1 MGSLPDP
8 GESTQP
14 PPSFDDFQR
23 QTSLMTSCTLL
34 WKELSDHFTSL
45 EQDLIRKSD
54 ALKAKV
60 EALSQ
65 ETQQSL
71 NALESRESS
80 ISRSLSIAY
89 ETLEQAT
96 KMSISFSG
104 EEAEAEVDD
113 SEGLLMKLRGFCR
126 RMAAKEFWIFVTSR
140 KKEIELFRSA
150 LPKALSSCVD
160 PPRFVLEAISEVF
173 PVASSASNSNSYDL
187 GWACVLLLESLI
199 PVMVD
204 PVLGKE
210 RMLVTPS
217 IKGKAEEIAEVW
229 KKSLEERGGIENVKT
244 PDVHTFL
251 QHLVTF
257 GVVKEA
263 DVDLYRKLVV
273 ASAWRKQMPKLAVSL
288 GLGDKMPGK
297 GYGYTVQVS
306 SCLTPVLRWHNQC
319 LGGGRLRPNMG
330 EPSVGRRRG
339 ALWAVGA
346 TGATAGATMV
356 VNLFY
361 MIEELIGR
369 GQQVDAVHFTYEV
382 GLADKFPPVPLLK
395 AFLKDAKKTATSI
408 LEDPN
413 NSGRASHMAAKKEQS
428 AIRAVLKCIEEYKLE
443 AEFPP
448 QDLKKRLEQ
457 LEKVKIEK
465 KKPASPAAKRTRA
478 STGGPMPPAKAG
490 RSTNAYV
497 SSFPSPPTYV
507 RSHTQYSP
515 TAVPAVPGVYGHSSR
530 SPSYVYSPEAPPPA
544 IVGSYPV
551 SPVSFPAYGGYSN
564 GMAPVYQQAYY

>member
-8 GESTQP
+8 GELTHP

-34 WKELSDHFTSL
+34 WKELSDHFSSL
-45 EQDLIRKSD
+45 EQDLIKKSD
-54 ALKAKV
+54 ALKAKFQ
-60 EALSQ
+60 ALNN

-71 NALESRESS
+71 QALDTRESS
-80 ISRSLSIAY
+80 ISKSMSIAF
-89 ETLEQAT
+89 EALEKTT
-96 KMSISFSG
+96 KLSFSFAATG
-104 EEAEAEVDD
+104 ADSQIEEPEVDD
-113 SEGLLMKLRGFCR
+113 SVGLLMKLKSFCHK
-126 RMAAKEFWIFVTSR
+126 MAAREFWVFVTSR
-140 KKEIELFRSA
+140 KKELELFRSE
-150 LPKALSSCVD
+150 LPKALADCVD

-173 PVASSASNSNSYDL
+173 PVASNCASYSYDL

-210 RMLVTPS
+210 RLLVTPS
-217 IKGKAEEIAEVW
+217 IKGKAEEIAETW

-257 GVVKEA
+257 GIVKKE

-288 GLGDKMPGK
+288 GLADKMPD
-297 GYGYTVQVS
+297 
-306 SCLTPVLRWHNQC
+306 
-319 LGGGRLRPNMG
+319 
-330 EPSVGRRRG
+330 
-339 ALWAVGA
+339 
-346 TGATAGATMV
+346 
-356 VNLFY
+356 

-395 AFLKDAKKTATSI
+395 AFLKDAKKAATSI

-413 NSGRASHMAAKKEQS
+413 NSGRAAVSLVFFVQHMAAKKEQS

-448 QDLKKRLEQ
+448 ESLKKRLEQ
-457 LEKVKIEK
+457 LEKAKIEK

-478 STGGPMPPAKAG
+478 SNGGPMPPAKAG

-507 RSHTQYSP
+507 RSPSHTQYP
-515 TAVPAVPGVYGHSSR
+515 AAAVPAYPASPAVYAHANR
-530 SPSYVYSPEAPPPA
+530 SPPYAYSPEAPPPA
-544 IVGSYPV
+544 LVVSYPV

-564 GMAPVYQQAYY
+564 GMAPAYQQAYY

>member
-8 GESTQP
+8 GELTHPPPP
-14 PPSFDDFQR
+14 PPSFDEFQR

-34 WKELSDHFTSL
+34 WKELSDHFSSL
-45 EQDLIRKSD
+45 EQDLIKKSD
-54 ALKAKV
+54 ALKAKFQ
-60 EALSQ
+60 ALNN

-71 NALESRESS
+71 QALDTRESS
-80 ISRSLSIAY
+80 ISKSMSIVLESL
-89 ETLEQAT
+89 EKTT
-96 KMSISFSG
+96 KMSISLAAPGAESQT
-104 EEAEAEVDD
+104 EEPEVDD
-113 SEGLLMKLRGFCR
+113 SEGLLMKLKSFCHK
-126 RMAAKEFWIFVTSR
+126 MAAKEFWVFVTAR
-140 KKEIELFRSA
+140 KKELELFRSE
-150 LPKALSSCVD
+150 LPKALADCVD

-173 PVASSASNSNSYDL
+173 PLPSSNSTSNSSDL

-217 IKGKAEEIAEVW
+217 IKGRAEEIAETW

-257 GVVKEA
+257 GIVKEE

-288 GLGDKMPGK
+288 GLGDKMPD
-297 GYGYTVQVS
+297 
-306 SCLTPVLRWHNQC
+306 
-319 LGGGRLRPNMG
+319 
-330 EPSVGRRRG
+330 
-339 ALWAVGA
+339 
-346 TGATAGATMV
+346 
-356 VNLFY
+356 

-395 AFLKDAKKTATSI
+395 AFLKDAKKAATSI

-413 NSGRASHMAAKKEQS
+413 NSGRAAHMAAKKEQS

-448 QDLKKRLEQ
+448 ENLKKRLEQ
-457 LEKVKIEK
+457 LEKAKIEK

-478 STGGPMPPAKAG
+478 SNGGPMPPAKAG

-507 RSHTQYSP
+507 RSPSHTQYP
-515 TAVPAVPGVYGHSSR
+515 APVPAYPAVPAVYGHGSR
-530 SPSYVYSPEAPPPA
+530 SPPYAYTEAPPPA

-551 SPVSFPAYGGYSN
+551 SPVNFPAYGGYNN
-564 GMAPVYQQAYY
+564 GMAPAYQQPYY

>member
-8 GESTQP
+8 GELTHP
-14 PPSFDDFQR
+14 PPLPSFDDFQR

-34 WKELSDHFTSL
+34 WKELSDHFTTL
-45 EQDLIRKSD
+45 EQDLIKKSD

-60 EALSQ
+60 EALNQ
-65 ETQQSL
+65 ETQHSL
-71 NALESRESS
+71 KALDSRDSS

-96 KMSISFSG
+96 KMSIFFSG
-104 EEAEAEVDD
+104 DEEKAEVDD
-113 SEGLLMKLRGFCR
+113 SDGLLLKLRGFCR
-126 RMAAKEFWIFVTSR
+126 RMAAKDFWIFVTSR
-140 KKEIELFRSA
+140 KKELELFRSE

-173 PVASSASNSNSYDL
+173 PVASSASNGYDL
-187 GWACVLLLESLI
+187 GWACVLLLETLI

-217 IKGKAEEIAEVW
+217 IKGKAEEIAEAW
-229 KKSLEERGGIENVKT
+229 KRSLEERGGIENVKT

-257 GVVKEA
+257 GIVKEA

-288 GLGDKMPGK
+288 GLGDKMPD
-297 GYGYTVQVS
+297 
-306 SCLTPVLRWHNQC
+306 
-319 LGGGRLRPNMG
+319 
-330 EPSVGRRRG
+330 
-339 ALWAVGA
+339 
-346 TGATAGATMV
+346 
-356 VNLFY
+356 

-408 LEDPN
+408 LEDAN
-413 NSGRASHMAAKKEQS
+413 KLGRASHMAAKKELS

-507 RSHTQYSP
+507 RSPSSHTQYSP
-515 TAVPAVPGVYGHSSR
+515 TAVPAYPASFPYGSR

-564 GMAPVYQQAYY
+564 GMAPAYQQAYY

>member
-1 MGSLPDP
+1 MGDP
-8 GESTQP
+8 GELT
-14 PPSFDDFQR
+14 FDDFQR
-23 QTSLMTSCTLL
+23 QTSLMTTCTLL
-34 WKELSDHFTSL
+34 WKELSDHFTTL

-60 EALSQ
+60 EALNQ
-65 ETQQSL
+65 ETQHSL
-71 NALESRESS
+71 EALDSRDSS

-89 ETLEQAT
+89 QTLEQAT
-96 KMSISFSG
+96 KMSISFSA
-104 EEAEAEVDD
+104 EEEKAEVDD
-113 SEGLLMKLRGFCR
+113 SDGLLLKLRGLCR

-140 KKEIELFRSA
+140 KKELELFRSE

-173 PVASSASNSNSYDL
+173 PVASSASNSYDL
-187 GWACVLLLESLI
+187 GWACVLLLETLI

-217 IKGKAEEIAEVW
+217 IKGKAEEIAEAW

-257 GVVKEA
+257 GIVKEA

-288 GLGDKMPGK
+288 GLGDKMPD
-297 GYGYTVQVS
+297 
-306 SCLTPVLRWHNQC
+306 
-319 LGGGRLRPNMG
+319 
-330 EPSVGRRRG
+330 
-339 ALWAVGA
+339 
-346 TGATAGATMV
+346 
-356 VNLFY
+356 

-413 NSGRASHMAAKKEQS
+413 NSGRASHMASKKEQS

-443 AEFPP
+443 SEFPP

-507 RSHTQYSP
+507 RSPSSHTQYSP
-515 TAVPAVPGVYGHSSR
+515 AAVPAYPAVPGVYGHGSR
-530 SPSYVYSPEAPPPA
+530 SPAYVYSPEAPPAA

-564 GMAPVYQQAYY
+564 GMAPTYQQAYY